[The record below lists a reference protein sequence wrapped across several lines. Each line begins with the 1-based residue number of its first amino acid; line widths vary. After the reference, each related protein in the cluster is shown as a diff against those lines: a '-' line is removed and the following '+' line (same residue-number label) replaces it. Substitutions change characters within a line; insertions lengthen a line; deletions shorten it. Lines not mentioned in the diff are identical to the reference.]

1 MSGKAIFDS
10 YTVDGVGTTHC
21 VFLDSEEA
29 LDDFSRKVGATKSV
43 SPKYIP
49 EIIGRW
55 CVYYLR
61 EFNGEIWFNIFPV
74 EEIANR
80 QKAVIKI
87 AQSEINAIE
96 QMKRRHR

>member
-10 YTVDGVGTTHC
+10 YTVKGVGITHC

-29 LDDFSRKVGATKSV
+29 LLDFIRKFKATKSV
-43 SPKYIP
+43 SPNYKS
-49 EIIGRW
+49 EIIGKW

-61 EFNGEIWFNIFPV
+61 EFGGETWYNIFPV

-80 QKAVIKI
+80 QKAVIEI

-96 QMKRRHR
+96 QMKRRHK